1 MVTQS
6 VAPPPQ
12 PTPVGWRLWL
22 VAIRPRILPASV
34 SPILVGTG
42 VAIHEGG
49 FRWAAALAAMLT
61 AMLLQIV
68 SNLAND
74 VFDFHKGADQARLGP
89 TRMTQSGIISARRML
104 IATWVAAG
112 LAMLAGLYLVWIGGW
127 PILALGLVAL
137 LAAFAYTA
145 GPFPLGYHGLGEVF
159 VIIFFGFAAVTGSA
173 YVQTG
178 DITGLALVAALPK
191 GALIAAIIVV
201 NNLRDINTD
210 RATHKRTVAVRI
222 GVAWTRVE
230 YALFLIIA
238 LATPIGLALAGD
250 LSRWLFWLPLLTIP
264 MAVKLMRGVATLEG
278 RPLNKMLGGTAQLT
292 LSFGLLFTAALA
304 LS

>member
-6 VAPPPQ
+6 VAPPPK
-12 PTPVGWRLWL
+12 PAPVGWRLWL

-74 VFDFHKGADQARLGP
+74 VFDFHKGADQTRLGP
-89 TRMTQSGIISARRML
+89 IRMTQSGMISARRML

-112 LAMLAGLYLVWIGGW
+112 LAVLTGLYLVWIGGW
-127 PILALGLVAL
+127 PILVLGLVAL

-178 DITGLALVAALPK
+178 DITGLALVAAIPM
-191 GALIAAIIVV
+191 GCLIAAIIVV

-210 RATHKRTVAVRI
+210 RAAHKRTVAVRI
-222 GVAWTRVE
+222 GVTWTRVE
-230 YALFLIIA
+230 YALFLIVA
-238 LATPIGLALAGD
+238 LATPISLALTGN
-250 LSRWLFWLPLLTIP
+250 LSRWLFWLPLLTVP
-264 MAVKLMRGVATLEG
+264 MAVRLVRGVATLEG
-278 RPLNKMLGGTAQLT
+278 RPLNKVLGGTAQLT
-292 LSFGLLFTAALA
+292 LYFGLLFTAALA